1 MNEKETKARSIHK
14 NGYNCSQSVY
24 RAFSDIN
31 RNGSGAPAPRSDGGK
46 CGAVLAAWK
55 TLKESGINETDE
67 FERRFLQ
74 EFPSLKCSDLSR
86 SGIECNHFVGRA
98 AGIVEELIAGL
109 R

>member
-1 MNEKETKARSIHK
+1 MKAKETKARSIHK
-14 NGYNCSQSVY
+14 TGYNCSQAVY

-46 CGAVLAAWK
+46 CGAVLAALK
-55 TLKESGINETDE
+55 ILKETGIEETDE
-67 FERRFLQ
+67 FERRFLR
-74 EFPSLKCSDLSR
+74 EFPSLKCSDLLC